1 MAKNEI
7 VWGIDVGNTSL
18 KALRCRA
25 GSEPGTVEVLGF
37 DFIEHSKVMSQ
48 PGADASEIL
57 AESLALFLSR
67 NNIKGEKIAIAVSGQ
82 SALWRFQ
89 ALPPVDPRKI
99 RDLVKY
105 EVRQWLPFD
114 LDDVIWSYRQ
124 VGGVQEG
131 NILLDTNIFM
141 YAMKKELTQKTLA
154 SYSKNGIEV
163 DCLQGAPIALYNGY
177 VNDLYDPEELE
188 GKDPSELTEFDIL
201 LNVGTD
207 TTEVVITNGIVVWLR
222 NIPIGGNLFTKSLT
236 KTLKLTFTNAEHI
249 KRNAATS
256 QDPKAVILAMK
267 PVFNEMLSEIDRSIK
282 YYCSLNKRAKI
293 RKIYALGNAMK
304 LPGLRQFLAK
314 SHGIDVV
321 VPTQFQKLRGPEVLA
336 NPQFTDNLSSF
347 AVAYGLALNL
357 LGKAPLDINLIPG
370 EVVRER
376 LINSKKPWAL
386 AAAALLMLAMTI
398 QYVSATVAYRG
409 VDNDAFTSAYNSAK
423 QVNDLSKKVTGSVTK
438 EVSAFKSMDAIGK
451 NLTSNVEGRLTWL
464 ELIRTLNTL
473 FPAESLPPEVFSQP
487 SREKAAAIMRQDRVY
502 IDNIEVYKCSN
513 LSSWFE
519 SVRQWYTIDDVE
531 AEWFKEDSAVT
542 LEEGFGLKAAE
553 TPAAAGGGSMT
564 GKKSGGLAK
573 KAPAA
578 KKSAAV
584 KPAAAKPAAGK
595 TAAGGKKG
603 AAAAAPAAQSLTS
616 GFVESKDE
624 RLAQIPA
631 PTGAGRIVQLNCYHY
646 HNPDDIN
653 EPNRGPEYVRRVF
666 LPRIKHGSIELPV
679 SLERQRKEGA
689 KSEVWTLKEF
699 GIGYPVMVNPGFID
713 DNYRLLD
720 PEAALEEYRKIR
732 ESSIKNKTGS
742 TTAPTGRSGRTMGGG
757 MGGGGGAMPG
767 LNQIADN
774 LSQNGVD
781 KVLNLRRF
789 DFVVQFVWIET
800 PPSLRE
806 SRRKAELEKNPPAA
820 EGEAADAA
828 GTTGTAGTAN
838 QPAGNA
844 TTGTTEGAAA
854 NAQGNT
860 QDQPA
865 ENASGAEGASANG
878 ANDQPAANEAPANG
892 PAHDTG
898 AVSAGNTAA
907 GDTAAGGA
915 DSDAAD
921 TAPDGPS
928 GNESSGDES
937 SGDGPSGDGP

>member
-18 KALRCRA
+18 KALRCRVGA
-25 GSEPGTVEVLGF
+25 EPGTVEVLGF

-89 ALPPVDPRKI
+89 ALPPVDPRKVK
-99 RDLVKY
+99 DLVKY

-131 NILLDTNIFM
+131 NILLDSNIFM

-154 SYSKNGIEV
+154 SYSKNGIDV
-163 DCLQGAPIALYNGY
+163 DCLQGAPIALYNAY
-177 VNDLYDPEELE
+177 VNDLYDSEELE

-207 TTEVVITNGIVVWLR
+207 TTEVVITNGVVVWLR

-236 KTLKLTFTNAEHI
+236 KTLKLTFSNAEHI

-304 LPGLRQFLAK
+304 LPGLRQFLSK

-321 VPTQFQKLRGPEVLA
+321 VPTQFQKLRGQEVLA

-357 LGKAPLDINLIPG
+357 LHQAPLDINLIPKD
-370 EVVRER
+370 VVRER

-386 AAAALLMLAMTI
+386 AAAALLILAMTV
-398 QYVSATVAYRG
+398 QYVSATVAYRA

-423 QVNDLSKKVTGSVTK
+423 QVNDLSKKVNGSVSK

-487 SREKAAAIMRQDRVY
+487 SREKAAAIMRQNRVY

-531 AEWFKEDSAVT
+531 AEWFKEGSPVTLAQGFGMIVDDAGGLGSTGSLSSGTAKKATTKKTAAKKTPATKIASAKKTTAGKTSAKSAVT
-542 LEEGFGLKAAE
+542 
-553 TPAAAGGGSMT
+553 
-564 GKKSGGLAK
+564 
-573 KAPAA
+573 
-578 KKSAAV
+578 
-584 KPAAAKPAAGK
+584 
-595 TAAGGKKG
+595 
-603 AAAAAPAAQSLTS
+603 AAPAAQSLTT
-616 GFVESKDE
+616 GFVASDDP
-624 RLAQIPA
+624 RLAEIPA
-631 PTGAGRIVQLNCYHY
+631 PTGAGRIVQMNCYHY
-646 HNPDDIN
+646 HNPDDLN

-666 LPRIKHGSIELPV
+666 LPRIKHGSIELPI
-679 SLERQRKEGA
+679 SLERQRKEGP
-689 KSEVWTLKEF
+689 KTEMWTLKEF

-732 ESSIKNKTGS
+732 ESSIKNKTGATS
-742 TTAPTGRSGRTMGGG
+742 VSTGRGGRGTMA
-757 MGGGGGAMPG
+757 GGGAMPG
-767 LNQIADN
+767 LSQIADN
-774 LSQNGVD
+774 LSQSGND

-789 DFVVQFVWIET
+789 DFVVQLVWIET
-800 PPSLRE
+800 PPSVRE
-806 SRRKAELEKNPPAA
+806 ARRQAELEKNPTPTGDADS
-820 EGEAADAA
+820 EAA
-828 GTTGTAGTAN
+828 G
-838 QPAGNA
+838 
-844 TTGTTEGAAA
+844 
-854 NAQGNT
+854 
-860 QDQPA
+860 
-865 ENASGAEGASANG
+865 S
-878 ANDQPAANEAPANG
+878 
-892 PAHDTG
+892 DT
-898 AVSAGNTAA
+898 A
-907 GDTAAGGA
+907 GDTDSNAADSNAAQAGGESDDTAGGA
-915 DSDAAD
+915 DSNAAD
-921 TAPDGPS
+921 SSTAQS
-928 GNESSGDES
+928 GGESAGTDSEAAGSDTGESSSES
-937 SGDGPSGDGP
+937 P